1 MMYQSDGSQS
11 KRDPRDPNLFLGN
24 FAEGIIDDIQRQRM
38 RDPGDYAFKGL
49 EGMEITDRAENY
61 T

>member
-11 KRDPRDPNLFLGN
+11 KRDPNVFLGN
-24 FAEGIIDDIQRQRM
+24 FAEGIIENIQRKRM

-49 EGMEITDRAENY
+49 EGMEIKDRAENY
-61 T
+61 A